1 MIIFFLMNAA
11 AQWSLTMLPQGF
23 RLLVGAAGKVT
34 CVTVLSQQSQLESL
48 AICTEN
54 CVAVLQ
60 LGALCWEVSL
70 EL

>member
-1 MIIFFLMNAA
+1 
-11 AQWSLTMLPQGF
+11 MLPQGF